1 MEQLFWPCC
10 PRSTRNFYE
19 TLQIQNERSCCKKE
33 LRMAPAMLCVQ
44 HDLLWIDGR
53 QKQRCCPAEAV
64 RDFLQMHLQGHR
76 HCHSMS
82 QCHSVNLTTASVLV
96 WEQTISDPVWKSWQ
110 ASNQIRGHP
119 LSLFQRRILM
129 SVHNQVKR
137 SQKVRKDLATEKSS
151 MNFHVG
157 PGFHTLGLEFR
168 YIPIFDRTYLLQCV
182 LFAWRC
188 MGCGTGC
195 AAWVANVALGRSLC

>member
-1 MEQLFWPCC
+1 
-10 PRSTRNFYE
+10 
-19 TLQIQNERSCCKKE
+19 
-33 LRMAPAMLCVQ
+33 
-44 HDLLWIDGR
+44 
-53 QKQRCCPAEAV
+53 
-64 RDFLQMHLQGHR
+64 
-76 HCHSMS
+76 
-82 QCHSVNLTTASVLV
+82 
-96 WEQTISDPVWKSWQ
+96 
-110 ASNQIRGHP
+110 
-119 LSLFQRRILM
+119 M

-195 AAWVANVALGRSLC
+195 AA